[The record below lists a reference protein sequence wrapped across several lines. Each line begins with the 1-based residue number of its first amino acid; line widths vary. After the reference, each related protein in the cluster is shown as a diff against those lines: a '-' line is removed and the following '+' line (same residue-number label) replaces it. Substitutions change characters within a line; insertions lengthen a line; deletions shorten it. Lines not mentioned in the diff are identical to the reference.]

1 MCVERELKMITETI
15 LDINFII
22 ASVFFL
28 LYVYQIFFV
37 LVPFFKKDDPHKKNV
52 IHRFAVLISA
62 RNEENVIADL
72 IKSLKN
78 QNYPQD
84 MLDVFVVADNCTD
97 ATAEIA
103 RNAGAIVY
111 ERFNKKQVGKG
122 YALDFLIGNIF
133 KRYGKDFY
141 DGFMVFDADNLLDEN
156 YVAAMNQ
163 TFSDGH
169 RIITSYRNSKNYGT
183 NWISAGYALWFLRES
198 KYLNYSRML
207 MHTSCAISGTG
218 FLVHKDIIKKNDG
231 WKCFL
236 LTEDIQFS
244 IKSVIE
250 GETIAYCKDAVLYD
264 EQPISLS
271 QSWTQRLRWARGFLQ
286 VFANHGFRLI
296 AEMFKT
302 GRFSCYDMTMTIFP
316 SIFLTIATLIM
327 NTIGITV
334 AAYNG
339 ENVSSLMMMGVHWLV
354 NVYFMIFVLGLITT
368 ITERNQIH
376 CSTAKK
382 ILYMFTFPI
391 YLGTYIP
398 ISIIAL
404 FKQVKWEPIKHGNA
418 NTLGE
423 LSRNKVQ

>member
-1 MCVERELKMITETI
+1 MITETI
-15 LDINFII
+15 QNVNLII
-22 ASVFFL
+22 ATAFFL

-72 IKSLKN
+72 INSLHE

-84 MLDVFVVADNCTD
+84 MMDVFVVADNCTD
-97 ATAEIA
+97 STAETA

-111 ERFNKKQVGKG
+111 ERFNREQVGKG
-122 YALDFLIGNIF
+122 YALDFLIGKIF
-133 KRYGKDFY
+133 KRYGKDYY
-141 DGFMVFDADNLLDEN
+141 DGFMVFDADNILDKN
-156 YVAAMNQ
+156 YVSAMNQ

-207 MHTSCAISGTG
+207 MHTSCAVSGTG

-264 EQPISLS
+264 EQPISFS

-286 VFANHGFRLI
+286 VFAKHGLKLI
-296 AEMFKT
+296 GTMFKT
-302 GRFSCYDMTMTIFP
+302 GRFSCFDMTMTIMP
-316 SIFLTIATLIM
+316 SIFLSLATFAM
-327 NTIGITV
+327 N
-334 AAYNG
+334 AAAVVMAAHSG
-339 ENVSSLMMMGVHWLV
+339 EDVSGLLMTAVHWVV
-354 NVYFMIFVLGLITT
+354 NVYWMVFTLGLITT
-368 ITERNQIH
+368 ITEWDQIH
-376 CSTAKK
+376 CSTGKK

-391 YLGTYIP
+391 YLFSYVP
-398 ISIIAL
+398 ISVIAL
-404 FKQVKWEPIKHGNA
+404 FKPVKWEPIKHGNA

-423 LSRNKVQ
+423 FAKKEIQ

>member
-1 MCVERELKMITETI
+1 MITETI
-15 LDINFII
+15 QNVNLVI
-22 ASVFFL
+22 ATAFFL
-28 LYVYQIFFV
+28 LYVYQIFFI
-37 LVPFFKKDDPHKKNV
+37 LVPFIKKDDPHKKNV
-52 IHRFAVLISA
+52 IHRFAVMIAA

-72 IKSLKN
+72 IKSLKS

-84 MLDVFVVADNCTD
+84 MVDVFVVADNCTD
-97 ATAEIA
+97 STAELA
-103 RNAGAIVY
+103 RNSGAIVY

-122 YALDFLIGNIF
+122 YALDFLIGKIF
-133 KRYGKDFY
+133 ERYGKDYY
-141 DGFMVFDADNLLDEN
+141 DGFMVFDADNILDEN
-156 YVAAMNQ
+156 YIAAMNQ

-264 EQPISLS
+264 EQPVDFA
-271 QSWTQRLRWARGFLQ
+271 QSWSQRLRWARGFLQ
-286 VFANHGFRLI
+286 VFANHGMKLWSTL
-296 AEMFKT
+296 FKT
-302 GRFSCYDMTMTIFP
+302 GRFSCFDMSMTILP
-316 SIFLTIATLIM
+316 SIFLSIGTVIM
-327 NTIGITV
+327 NTV
-334 AAYNG
+334 AAVMALYNG
-339 ENVSSLMMMGVHWLV
+339 ENISGLLMGAVYWAF
-354 NVYFMIFVLGLITT
+354 NVYWIVFLMGFITT
-368 ITERNQIH
+368 VTERKQIH

-391 YLGTYIP
+391 YLFSYVP
-398 ISIIAL
+398 ISIAAL
-404 FKQVKWEPIKHGNA
+404 FKQVKWEPIQHGNA
-418 NTLGE
+418 STIGE
-423 LSRNKVQ
+423 LTKSKAE

>member
-1 MCVERELKMITETI
+1 MITDTI
-15 LDINFII
+15 LDINFVI
-22 ASVFFL
+22 ASAFFL
-28 LYVYQIFFV
+28 LYIYQIFFI
-37 LVPFFKKDDPHKKNV
+37 LVPFFKKDDPHKENV

-72 IKSLKN
+72 VNSLKE

-97 ATAEIA
+97 TTAEIA
-103 RNAGAIVY
+103 KNAGAIVY
-111 ERFNKKQVGKG
+111 ERFNRKQVGKG
-122 YALDFLIGNIF
+122 YALDFLINKIF
-133 KRYGKDFY
+133 DRYGKDYY
-141 DGFMVFDADNLLDEN
+141 DGYMVFDADNILDKN
-156 YVAAMNQ
+156 YVSAMNQ

-218 FLVHKDIIKKNDG
+218 FLVHKDIIKKNEG

-244 IKSVIE
+244 IRNVIE
-250 GETIAYCKDAVLYD
+250 GETIAYCKDAILYD
-264 EQPISLS
+264 EQPVTFA
-271 QSWTQRLRWARGFLQ
+271 QSWTQRLRWSRGFLQ
-286 VFANHGFRLI
+286 VFAKHGMKLMG
-296 AEMFKT
+296 EMFKT
-302 GRFSCYDMTMTIFP
+302 GRFSCFDMTMTIIP
-316 SIFLTIATLIM
+316 SIFLSIATAIM
-327 NTIGITV
+327 NTV
-334 AAYNG
+334 AVALAIYNG
-339 ENVSSLMMMGVHWLV
+339 ENITGLLMTGVHWMV
-354 NVYFMIFVLGLITT
+354 NVYFMVFAMGLITT

-376 CSTAKK
+376 CSTKKK
-382 ILYMFTFPI
+382 ILYMFTFPL

-398 ISIIAL
+398 ISVVAL

-418 NTLGE
+418 STLGE
-423 LSRNKVQ
+423 LSKSKIQ